1 MITVKVFD
9 IEMFCFFKLVGCYQ
23 SSAAFN
29 SYEDNIHID
38 IVIIVENSS
47 TIFLKHSAN
56 NE

>member
-38 IVIIVENSS
+38 IVVIVENSS
-47 TIFLKHSAN
+47 TIFFKTFSK
-56 NE
+56 

>member
-1 MITVKVFD
+1 MIVVKVYD

-38 IVIIVENSS
+38 VAITIENS
-47 TIFLKHSAN
+47 TTNF
-56 NE
+56 